1 MTSKYRVS
9 FDLNI
14 EGISPDDVT
23 ENGVKA
29 AIERLLTSARAHEKT
44 KLHGIRTSSN
54 LSQDEKAVAMA
65 DCLRGIMASLMA
77 QANLSVESLLDDT
90 HIETKQPFEHEYE
103 LDPS

>member
-1 MTSKYRVS
+1 
-9 FDLNI
+9 
-14 EGISPDDVT
+14 
-23 ENGVKA
+23 
-29 AIERLLTSARAHEKT
+29 
-44 KLHGIRTSSN
+44 
-54 LSQDEKAVAMA
+54 MA